1 MLGGINAKI
10 ILFILGGC
18 LFALT
23 EVSAQNADNIVK
35 KAWALIDNGKH
46 KEGYDLIRN
55 ISDEQAN
62 EFGDSCV
69 MMLNYEKGTCLYRLK
84 IYQDAIP
91 FLKKAL
97 LYLEKMPH
105 EDCNYLELIYGI
117 GSCYNH
123 LKDYVNAEMYFRR
136 VIIRGNVQ
144 GFKCMITTQTLGE
157 LTEVYNKLGYEKL
170 AIACADKINSKVND
184 LPTESWSN
192 RAEGLLDLA
201 NSYEQQGKIDEEIDT
216 YRKILEMIESHTGKT
231 NEQYLTYC
239 SILRYRLILHSRIDE
254 AIPVLEDMIDIG
266 KSYKIY
272 NEDVCSAYEDYLDI
286 MAKRNK
292 VGLVEEILPDAIKYI
307 QHTKDY
313 EWQNHNLY
321 EVIGIG
327 LFEAKEYDAAIGYL
341 EKKWNGESA
350 NSIKALDCLGTYYF
364 RSEPAKALSYYKNA
378 ESQILNGLEVN
389 DHTKQTIFECL
400 MYLNERL
407 GNLQE
412 AIKYAELAEP
422 FIIEMHND
430 TYYLRHLVSW
440 ATECINVNDIEKAN
454 QLMSKVEPLLNHGA
468 IELNIGTLSNMGF
481 VYLKSGKLER
491 AISTIDKGIKLTIN
505 EKGEKCIEL
514 TTLYH
519 NLGRAYMLIGD
530 YSSALSALNK
540 SKYLQL
546 ELEGEVMQRTADYI
560 KECESK

>member
-1 MLGGINAKI
+1 MNIQSYIRILILIVGIIPISKI
-10 ILFILGGC
+10 H
-18 LFALT
+18 
-23 EVSAQNADNIVK
+23 AQSVQDNIEKVK
-35 KAWALIDNGKH
+35 VLIDEGKYE
-46 KEGYDLIRN
+46 EGYRILQGITEDQVLLC
-55 ISDEQAN
+55 
-62 EFGDSCV
+62 GDSCTKYYH
-69 MMLNYEKGTCLYRLK
+69 YEKGTCLYFMDRCE
-84 IYQDAIP
+84 DAIP
-91 FLKKAL
+91 FLQKAL
-97 LYLEKMPH
+97 SYMEKTPH
-105 EDCNYLELIYGI
+105 EDCDYLEMLYGI
-117 GSCYNH
+117 GSCY
-123 LKDYVNAEMYFRR
+123 K
-136 VIIRGNVQ
+136 
-144 GFKCMITTQTLGE
+144 
-157 LTEVYNKLGYEKL
+157 KLGNYPKAEEYYRKVIL
-170 AIACADKINSKVND
+170 KGTYFGLNCAIRNQTYSDMAELYNMMGKPEFADICISRIESEMRIRDSKNLDAQIDGLYD
-184 LPTESWSN
+184 LYN
-192 RAEGLLDLA
+192 AYDK
-201 NSYEQQGKIDEEIDT
+201 QGKIDESIDALK
-216 YRKILEMIESHTGKT
+216 KILRLIDDNKGKINEDYLLYSSLLGMQLRYSYNRPEEAAFIHKEMIE
-231 NEQYLTYC
+231 
-239 SILRYRLILHSRIDE
+239 
-254 AIPVLEDMIDIG
+254 IG
-266 KSYKIY
+266 KQFETYR
-272 NEDVCSAYEDYLDI
+272 EDVCNAYEDYLRYL
-286 MAKRNK
+286 AESGK
-292 VGLVEEILPDAIKYI
+292 VDSIKQILPAAIKYYSST
-307 QHTKDY
+307 TKRSRQ
-313 EWQNHNLY
+313 EENLY

-341 EKKWNGESA
+341 EKKWNGNTA

-364 RSEPAKALSYYKNA
+364 RSDPAKALSYYKNA

-389 DHTKQTIFECL
+389 DHTKQTVYEYL

-440 ATECINVNDIEKAN
+440 ATECINVNDIDKAN

-519 NLGRAYMLIGD
+519 NLGRAYMLKGD